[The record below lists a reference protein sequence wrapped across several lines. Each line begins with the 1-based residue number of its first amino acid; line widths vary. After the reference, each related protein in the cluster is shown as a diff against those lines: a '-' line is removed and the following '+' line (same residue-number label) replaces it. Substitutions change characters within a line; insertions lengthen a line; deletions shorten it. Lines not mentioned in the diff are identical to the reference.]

1 MEFKVY
7 LNKNTEHFI
16 YKEDGGEIKA
26 EFDFTQTL
34 LDLLDLDIFK
44 YEYLFDDMK
53 KALYE
58 LYSKENVER
67 NISVIKSR
75 LDTLAELHI
84 YFKLVKIDWF
94 ERLDKFYHNDC
105 KSATDTLPIKQLTR
119 ITSYIVERQR
129 QITDILSTV
138 LDIFSSDGDV
148 QKKMIRYCE
157 RGFDIKFKFE
167 NLSTTF
173 EIIGSSTFAEVL
185 YSKNIYE
192 IIEFFVRE
200 LLKREQPFKVCKSC
214 GRYFAIISHT
224 NSEYC
229 NRLFKDTNK
238 TCKEIGAVK
247 VYQAK
252 VADNLAMKEFNKSY
266 KTHFARIKYKRMTK
280 EEFKIWSDV
289 ARKYRDEVM
298 DGKKPLDGFI
308 KWLKR

>member
-16 YKEDGGEIKA
+16 YKDEGRETKA
-26 EFDFTQTL
+26 EFNFTQTL
-34 LDLLDLDIFK
+34 LELLDLDIVK

-58 LYSKENVER
+58 LYSKENVDR

-75 LDTLAELHI
+75 LDTLAEFHI
-84 YFKLVKIDWF
+84 YFKLVKIEWF

-119 ITSYIVERQR
+119 IPSYVVEHQR
-129 QITDILSTV
+129 QIADILNTV
-138 LDIFSSDGDV
+138 LNIFSFDGEI
-148 QKKMIRYCE
+148 QKKMIRYYE
-157 RGFDIKFKFE
+157 RGFDIKFKFS
-167 NLSTTF
+167 NLPTSF
-173 EIIGSSTFAEVL
+173 EIADSSIFTEVL
-185 YSKNIYE
+185 LPKNIYE

-200 LLKREQPFKVCKSC
+200 LIKREQPFKVCKSC

-252 VADNLAMKEFNKSY
+252 VADNLAMKEFNKAY

-280 EEFKIWSDV
+280 EEFKIWSDA

-298 DGKKPLDGFI
+298 EEKKPLDDFV